1 MKLLIV
7 DDEPAITDTLAYAL
21 AAEGYATDCC
31 ALGREAIAQAA
42 AQDYAL
48 VILDVG
54 LPDMNGFDVCRELR
68 RHSDV
73 PVIFLTARADEV
85 DRVVGLELGADDYV
99 TKPFSPRELA
109 SRVRAILRR
118 SWRTAMSWRTA
129 TSSDVRQNTAPQ
141 NAIRQTAIRQN
152 DFEVDQEGLRIACR
166 GQWLNLTRYEY
177 RLLACLLERPGRVW
191 SRALLMDKVWWE
203 AEETE
208 ERTVDTHIKT
218 LRIKLRAVLPE
229 RDPIVTHRG
238 LGYSIDP

>member
-31 ALGREAIAQAA
+31 ALGRKAIEQAA
-42 AQDYAL
+42 TQDYAL

-68 RHSDV
+68 RHSEV

-85 DRVVGLELGADDYV
+85 DRIVGLELGADDYV
-99 TKPFSPRELA
+99 TKPFRPRELA

-118 SWRTAMSWRTA
+118 SWRTAMS
-129 TSSDVRQNTAPQ
+129 SDVHQ
-141 NAIRQTAIRQN
+141 NAVCQTAIRQN

-191 SRALLMDKVWWE
+191 SRALLMDKVWRE